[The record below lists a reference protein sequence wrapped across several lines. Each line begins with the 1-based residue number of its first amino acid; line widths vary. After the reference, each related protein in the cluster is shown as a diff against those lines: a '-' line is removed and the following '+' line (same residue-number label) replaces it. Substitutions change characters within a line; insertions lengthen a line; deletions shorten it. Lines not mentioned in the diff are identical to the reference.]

1 MRALFKK
8 ELYIRFAE
16 EPRAFIYTVKGG
28 GLTVKSE
35 RVLISIP
42 LPQSAGRDG
51 PLDKPSNALAYRLRK
66 PTPANSDRVG

>member
-16 EPRAFIYTVKGG
+16 EPRAFIYTVRCC

-35 RVLISIP
+35 RVPISIP
-42 LPQSAGRDG
+42 FPQSAGGDG
-51 PLDKPSNALAYRLRK
+51 LLDESANAVGQWLRK
-66 PTPANSDRVG
+66 STPANSDVG